1 MKVDETIESVGR
13 VWRQITILITLHLVF
28 LAWAIFSHLISV
40 TSVANALSDAE
51 TLGVWP
57 SLKTMH
63 TSLKTI
69 GLGLPAVAGISSV
82 IYLVTFQRLSL
93 ILGRLPVFALTYSQ
107 PVLWRAGKC
116 FDELRKLIHYFEGY
130 TASPELE
137 DLEVTLGLAIAQYNK
152 EFKEHYDDQV
162 ESRLAT
168 ATLWSVYHSGFAL
181 LVICS
186 APIIILFHPTYRSLL
201 LPLGLLVCMLITRCC
216 WEAQIEHV
224 VLGRLRFALDCAL
237 ISHVQIV
244 REETIDRAK
253 AGAAIDE
260 TSYERI
266 SVFSNAAID
275 NYLWNGLLG
284 LIFQDTARETQAVS
298 VLYDDMNLAVA
309 LMKPSPGPTYQNIWV
324 LHYARLFLPLTQV
337 GALPFIPSDYFRAWL
352 HERLNHPSIGALLER
367 VRHRPDTRFIDAVRE
382 ERLREALKNDPRSLI
397 EGWPEDRAK
406 DFWTSGGSFSKWR
419 KNRPKISKW
428 RKNRPKIR

>member
-1 MKVDETIESVGR
+1 
-13 VWRQITILITLHLVF
+13 LIILHLVF
-28 LAWAIFSHLISV
+28 LAWAILSHVVSV
-40 TSVANALSDAE
+40 TSVANPLRDAE

-57 SLKTMH
+57 SLKAMH
-63 TSLKTI
+63 TSLQTI
-69 GLGLPAVAGISSV
+69 GLGLPVVAGITCV

-93 ILGRLPVFALTYSQ
+93 ILGRLPVFALIYSQ
-107 PVLWRAGKC
+107 PALWRAGKC

-130 TASPELE
+130 AASPELE

-162 ESRLAT
+162 ESRLTT

-186 APIIILFHPTYRSLL
+186 APIIIVFHPTYRSLL
-201 LPLGLLVCMLITRCC
+201 LPLGLFVSMLITRCC

-237 ISHVQIV
+237 ISNVQIV
-244 REETIDRAK
+244 REETIARAR
-253 AGAAIDE
+253 AGAAMNE

-275 NYLWNGLLG
+275 NYLWNGLFR
-284 LIFQDTARETQAVS
+284 LIAQDDARATQAVS
-298 VLYDDMNLAVA
+298 VLCDDIDLAVA
-309 LMKPSPGPTYQNIWV
+309 LMKPSPGPSYRNMWV
-324 LHYARLFLPLTQV
+324 LHYVRLFWPLTEV

-352 HERLNHPSIGALLER
+352 HERLNYPPIEGLLEK
-367 VRHRPDTRFIDAVRE
+367 VRHQPDMRLIDAVRE
-382 ERLREALKNDPRSLI
+382 ERLREALANDPRRLI
-397 EGWPEDRAK
+397 EGRPEDRPK
-406 DFWTSGGSFSKWR
+406 DVWASGGSFSKWR
-419 KNRPKISKW
+419 KNPPKIH
-428 RKNRPKIR
+428 